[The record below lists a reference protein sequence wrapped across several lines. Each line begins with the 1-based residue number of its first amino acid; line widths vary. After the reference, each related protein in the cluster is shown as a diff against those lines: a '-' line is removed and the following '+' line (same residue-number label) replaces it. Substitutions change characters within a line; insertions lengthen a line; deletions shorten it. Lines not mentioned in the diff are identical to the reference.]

1 MKRKS
6 NKSVLRLVML
16 FAVTAVMFAFAAC
29 TPKKAVEPVFT
40 LDKTSIELTVDEK
53 VETLELTVANVD
65 DPIVWESNKPDV
77 AQVTVGTTPNKA
89 TVKGISAG
97 TATIIV
103 KAGSLVQVCAVTVK
117 AGVQLELLTTELN
130 LLVGRDGKINA
141 DVTPATTAITYESS
155 NASVATVSANGT
167 VTGISAGV
175 AYITVKAGNR
185 TDVCT
190 VYVTAPSVT
199 ITDPANEDAIIQLLL
214 EEDFDTYQL
223 VADSNG
229 TVEWFTGDDTVAT
242 VSETGLL
249 TAVAEGETTV
259 TAKFGSAEDFRVVKV
274 KADIISVA
282 LDETE
287 KTILANESFTLTA
300 TVTSHSGNLEDESVI
315 WEVVKGKNIVSV
327 DENGLVTSLGEIYG
341 TATVRAT
348 SNQDPDSWAECEV
361 TVPDPFADW
370 ITIETKQ
377 DVIDAFKA
385 GNEDKNMRLMGDI
398 DMEGAELNSGINQ
411 YRGTFNGNGYEIMN
425 YSGKLFHNLSGTVQ
439 NTIFTFTTN
448 EQDAGICHHLN
459 GDGVIK
465 NCVIDVTFGAAG
477 SAGIGC
483 FVQGKAENV
492 VIIAHNS
499 NNVGNSFAATVQ
511 GTMGN
516 SSNVFYAVYGGNV
529 NAGGATLKTD
539 AQLRTAATFE
549 GWDTD
554 IWQIEDG
561 ELPTLKNDGNIGEL
575 TLTIN
580 ETQKTLRISEQL
592 ELIATVKPAKLPSA
606 DRAVTWTS
614 SNEDVATVVNGL
626 VTAVGDGTAVITCT
640 SVKEPSKSVT
650 CTITVNNGIV
660 AEITLTS
667 PENVSVELGETAKIE
682 ATVTIGELTYTSS
695 DENVARVDE
704 NGNVTAVSA
713 GTATIRIQAT
723 DSEGVFKDVT
733 VTVNP
738 APEVSITNKDATAS
752 PLKVGDSLTLT
763 ATANRDDGNL
773 EWTSS
778 DTAVATVDTNGK
790 VTAKAVGKTTITV
803 NYTANGITVSDTVV
817 VTVYDGAYVE
827 FTYEARSV
835 AKGETWEIAHSAAGG
850 TITWTSS
857 NPEFAT
863 VNNGV
868 VTAVAVGKTTITA
881 TVAGKS
887 QTMVIQVYNKEAGYI
902 EVSTVEQFLA
912 ITGANKY
919 YLVNDIDFAG
929 KEYKENTFQTVV
941 ATIRGN
947 GYAIKNLTI
956 NLEGVDVGFIDQ
968 MGNGFDMQ
976 GVNFINM
983 TIKGTAVHGGFVK
996 LMVGNAKIANCYF
1009 QTNIEARGI
1018 RIGVIGMMDGSPTL
1032 SNCIFETTF
1041 RGDGAL
1047 GAAANANPR
1056 AAVGRKYNGKVEN
1069 VFVNQTALGDAQGK
1083 VFAVS
1088 SGDGNSE
1095 QLATA
1100 FKTEEQLKT
1109 ESLYDGSWEEYWIT
1123 VDGELPVLKGALVTE
1138 PLKVKLDKTS
1148 GELFVGGDITL
1159 TATVTPA
1166 ELPAEDKEVVWT
1178 SSNTTIATVD
1188 ANGKVTA
1195 LKAGTVTITATSA
1208 KENGKSASCV
1218 LTIKAIELSITEG
1231 ITELKLGG
1239 THQLG
1244 CDVNSGDVTWSSSD
1258 NTVATVVNGLV
1269 TALKAGTVTIT
1280 ATSTIDASV
1289 KATVTIEVK
1298 SSVEITVELPETLTI
1313 AKDETATL
1321 KVTVT
1326 NSNEGVTWAS
1336 SDETV
1341 ATVDQNGKVTAVGEG
1356 TATITATAKDDGG
1369 TGNYAH
1375 AECTVT
1381 VFIPK
1386 VKMAINVQRR
1396 SLHVGGSGEAWSLEV
1411 TLDPIPDSPS
1421 ADDVVWTSSNPSA
1434 VTVTG
1439 EYADG
1444 VYYGRLTTVAAGKA
1458 VITAT
1463 RTIDGDA
1470 YTITCE
1476 IDSFVAQGAWN
1487 AIATPAQFKNLN
1499 NGTWYYLANDLDFTG
1514 IEITENY
1521 VSQSPWVAGKLDG
1534 RGYSI
1539 MNVTTKFNKGE
1550 QGLIGMLDGATVI
1563 ENVNFVNF
1571 ELGAD
1576 ENIIYG
1582 GIIYNVNGG
1591 SIIRNCYFQGV
1602 ITAKGNPNEAFFGAI
1617 GVQWNS
1623 NIEYCVFNVTV
1634 SDDAKKANANATPR
1648 AMIGRWIMGTTT
1660 NCVALAQDYPM
1671 HAAPGDGGGASDRY
1685 PEAFKSEA
1693 EFKSAATYDG
1703 WDTSVWVIE
1712 DGEYPRLRTAWDD

>member
-97 TATIIV
+97 TATVIV

-199 ITDPANEDAIIQLLL
+199 ITDPASEDAIIQLLL

-259 TAKFGSAEDFRVVKV
+259 TAKFGSAEDFRIVKV

-377 DVIDAFKA
+377 DVIDAFKT

-539 AQLRTAATFE
+539 AQLRTAATFD

-614 SNEDVATVVNGL
+614 SNEEVATVVNGL

-660 AEITLTS
+660 AEITLNS

-763 ATANRDDGNL
+763 ATANRDDGNF

-857 NPEFAT
+857 NPGFAT

-1056 AAVGRKYNGKVEN
+1056 AAVGRKYNGKIEN
-1069 VFVNQTALGDAQGK
+1069 VFVNQTVLGDAQGK

-1109 ESLYDGSWEEYWIT
+1109 ESLYDESWEEYWIT

-1138 PLKVKLDKTS
+1138 PLKVKLDKTA
-1148 GELFVGGDITL
+1148 EEIFVGETTTI

-1258 NTVATVVNGLV
+1258 TTIATVDENGVV
-1269 TALKAGTVTIT
+1269 TAKKAGTVTIT

-1298 SSVEITVELPETLTI
+1298 SEVTITVELSEHSIQLGLGQGITL
-1313 AKDETATL
+1313 E
-1321 KVTVT
+1321 VTVT
-1326 NSNEGVTWAS
+1326 NSNAGVTWSVEEGDA
-1336 SDETV
+1336 V
-1341 ATVDQNGKVTAVGEG
+1341 TVDPDTGLIVAVKEG
-1356 TATITATAKDDGG
+1356 TAKIRATAKDNGG
-1369 TGNYAH
+1369 KDERAYD
-1375 AECTVT
+1375 ECTVT
-1381 VFIPK
+1381 VFTPTVELSIDTGRRTLK
-1386 VKMAINVQRR
+1386 VGEASAARI
-1396 SLHVGGSGEAWSLEV
+1396 LHVTMDSLPANPAAEDI
-1411 TLDPIPDSPS
+1411 T
-1421 ADDVVWTSSNPSA
+1421 WTSSNTS
-1434 VTVTG
+1434 VIDTVTAG
-1439 EYADG
+1439 YENE
-1444 VYYGRLTTVAAGKA
+1444 VYTGTLNAIGAGKTT
-1458 VITAT
+1458 ITAT
-1463 RTIDGDA
+1463 YSVGGID
-1470 YTITCE
+1470 YTATCE
-1476 IDSFVAQGAWN
+1476 VAVVALEGNWTAVY
-1487 AIATPAQFKNLN
+1487 NLN
-1499 NGTWYYLANDLDFTG
+1499 TFKAVWSGNGNFYLAHDLDLDGETV
-1514 IEITENY
+1514 NY
-1521 VSQSPWVAGKLDG
+1521 TQEPYMAVFDG
-1534 RGYSI
+1534 RGY
-1539 MNVTTKFNKGE
+1539 
-1550 QGLIGMLDGATVI
+1550 TVS
-1563 ENVNFVNF
+1563 NFVTKALFYYNNSGSV
-1571 ELGAD
+1571 L
-1576 ENIIYG
+1576 ENIKLVCTLNNNDG
-1582 GIIYNVNGG
+1582 GLGILGHHGNGG
-1591 SIIRNCYFQGV
+1591 TIRNCYFDVTFGDNTNGSSPALMNHV
-1602 ITAKGNPNEAFFGAI
+1602 NNAVFENIITVTHNPNNRG
-1617 GVQWNS
+1617 GVRADFNEGGGTVTNMVSYRTES
-1623 NIEYCVFNVTV
+1623 NIGNAMKGTDVT
-1634 SDDAKKANANATPR
+1634 TEE
-1648 AMIGRWIMGTTT
+1648 
-1660 NCVALAQDYPM
+1660 Q
-1671 HAAPGDGGGASDRY
+1671 
-1685 PEAFKSEA
+1685 
-1693 EFKSAATYDG
+1693 FKSAATYDG